1 MFAINIAFLWY
12 HRALITVIYT
22 QYTHLICKLY
32 NWINK
37 QLGHIINLS
46 NCICLFAT
54 SLLFKQKQINM
65 RISSHLLKNF
75 CKNGKYTCLKTRCHF
90 INPYTKN
97 YKSHVF
103 RPVCKCPENSVI
115 LTTWKLDTV
124 SNFCG
129 FSKLKGNANMQ
140 YLKLIWLPW
149 WLRW

>member
-1 MFAINIAFLWY
+1 MFATSITFFWY
-12 HRALITVIYT
+12 PQSFNYSDIHTWYAHFIF
-22 QYTHLICKLY
+22 KLY

-54 SLLFKQKQINM
+54 SLLYKQKQINI
-65 RISSHLLKNF
+65 RVSSHLLKNF
-75 CKNGKYTCLKTRCHF
+75 FVKVENTHVWKPGVHF

-103 RPVCKCPENSVI
+103 RPVCHCPENSVI

-124 SNFCG
+124 SNYCG
-129 FSKLKGNANMQ
+129 FFKLKVMQ
-140 YLKLIWLPW
+140 ICNSW
-149 WLRW
+149 R